1 LTPPPIQKDK
11 HECNRTKKIDMNK
24 DEVREWWVDK
34 ESENLMDRRTGT
46 NSEH

>member
-1 LTPPPIQKDK
+1 
-11 HECNRTKKIDMNK
+11 MNK

-46 NSEH
+46 NSEHWEWSWQHQLFL